1 MAFKNIRLYR
11 ISLISLFINF
21 SLSFIG
27 GTGRTF
33 GALIGINGNILQLL
47 IIFQSIMIIFSLF
60 ILGTLVDKIGALIIL
75 RIVSFICFI
84 PGILLAFFMDN
95 TWIFMLAFIINVL
108 GVSGLIV
115 GFGPLI
121 IDIYGI
127 QESVILVGIVNS
139 FSRLSEIIST
149 ITAFIISFYYKTAE
163 ELKIPYRILYMI
175 SSICCLLSTI
185 LLLFESNEK
194 FKYNL
199 EIPEDENDKLGIER
213 ESLKS
218 S

>member
-1 MAFKNIRLYR
+1 
-11 ISLISLFINF
+11 
-21 SLSFIG
+21 
-27 GTGRTF
+27 
-33 GALIGINGNILQLL
+33 
-47 IIFQSIMIIFSLF
+47 
-60 ILGTLVDKIGALIIL
+60 
-75 RIVSFICFI
+75 
-84 PGILLAFFMDN
+84 MDN

-115 GFGPLI
+115 GLGPLI

-127 QESVILVGIVNS
+127 QESVILGGIINS

-149 ITAFIISFYYKTAE
+149 ITAFIISFYYKTVE

-185 LLLFESNEK
+185 LLLFESKEK
-194 FKYNL
+194 FNYNF